1 MGKVNTLKRQGIKLL
16 TLRKIMLTK
25 GYQGICARVIFFL
38 MDFYDAK
45 YLLSC

>member
-38 MDFYDAK
+38 MDFDDAK